1 MLKKDLKVSCFL
13 FLLFF
18 CTCPFAWSQIRI
30 ASPYSRF
37 GVGELRENMNSWN
50 FSMGQT
56 GIGLR
61 NHYHVNFSNPASY
74 TAFDSTSFI
83 FEGSV
88 LIDYVRLNSN
98 LQSANRSYGSLG
110 SILFGFPV
118 TKWWKSVIG
127 MVPYSDVG
135 YNVASPEVVEGIGSV
150 TRLYTGEG
158 GINRFFWGNGFR
170 IFRDLSIGVNA
181 SYMFGTMNRES
192 IALFTDSLNYLNF
205 KQDNNIVIN
214 DFYFDWGIQ
223 YYHQLKNGLVLTAG
237 VVFSPAT
244 KISAKSDLVAQ
255 TFLLGSTGVESPR
268 DTILVAHGSSGNIL
282 IPAMIGAGLSVGKK
296 DNWMVGA
303 DIKYQ
308 EWKQFRAFDLSDSL
322 VNSYQVNVG
331 AEFLPDINNYSN
343 YLKRIRYRI
352 GLFYNSGYLKLRDKQ
367 LNEYAIT
374 FGFGFPVRGKTSIN
388 LGMQIGSHGTTEA
401 NLIKE
406 TFYKFTIGFSIYER
420 WFVKRKYY

>member
-1 MLKKDLKVSCFL
+1 
-13 FLLFF
+13 
-18 CTCPFAWSQIRI
+18 
-30 ASPYSRF
+30 
-37 GVGELRENMNSWN
+37 
-50 FSMGQT
+50 
-56 GIGLR
+56 
-61 NHYHVNFSNPASY
+61 
-74 TAFDSTSFI
+74 
-83 FEGSV
+83 
-88 LIDYVRLNSN
+88 
-98 LQSANRSYGSLG
+98 
-110 SILFGFPV
+110 
-118 TKWWKSVIG
+118 
-127 MVPYSDVG
+127 
-135 YNVASPEVVEGIGSV
+135 
-150 TRLYTGEG
+150 
-158 GINRFFWGNGFR
+158 
-170 IFRDLSIGVNA
+170 
-181 SYMFGTMNRES
+181 MNRES
-192 IALFTDSLNYLNF
+192 IALFADSLNYMNF
-205 KQDNNIVIN
+205 KQDNNITIN

-223 YYHQLKNGLVLTAG
+223 YHHQLKKDLVLTAG

-268 DTILVAHGSSGNIL
+268 DTILVAQGYSGNIL
-282 IPAMIGAGLSVGKK
+282 IPEMIGAGLSVGKK

-303 DIKYQ
+303 DIKFQ

-322 VNSYQVNVG
+322 VNSYQVNAG

-367 LNEYAIT
+367 LNEYAIS